1 MERYVLDVDTVRIG
15 TVTVDASVLKSM
27 VSSDEDPQM
36 RAFEDELTRIL
47 QQEKASVTNSTTIAI
62 HLTVLFRHD
71 LCCFQPC
78 GNHCLQEVFLDSF
91 ENTSGIK
98 VSLKHD
104 VIKRELYIMI
114 QRIDEDL
121 PEEEDNR
128 IGIS

>member
-27 VSSDEDPQM
+27 VSSDENSQM

-47 QQEKASVTNSTTIAI
+47 QQEKTSATNSAMIAI
-62 HLTVLFRHD
+62 HLTVLLRYG
-71 LCCFQPC
+71 LCCFHLC

-91 ENTSGIK
+91 ENTSGTK

-104 VIKRELYIMI
+104 SEKRELYIMI
-114 QRIDEDL
+114 QRIDED
-121 PEEEDNR
+121 PPDKDNR
-128 IGIS
+128 VEFN